1 MIECQVTI
9 YTRERTFSIILISI
23 VDVCNGLLRMF
34 FYLREK
40 EICSPLT
47 DFSCL
52 SLSPLSSLA
61 SLVLAPGHL
70 KEVSRYLP
78 AVMMIFV

>member
-1 MIECQVTI
+1 MSSY
-9 YTRERTFSIILISI
+9 YTRERIFSIIMILI
-23 VDVCNGLLRMF
+23 VDVWHGLLRMF
-34 FYLREK
+34 FYLPEK

-61 SLVLAPGHL
+61 LAPGHL